1 MTNIIFSNGD
11 LDPWHSGGV
20 LYNITSSN
28 KDIFTTLYIPL
39 SAHHLD
45 LRAPNAAD
53 PDVVTQARQV
63 EANVIGGWIAE
74 YYAISA

>member
-1 MTNIIFSNGD
+1 MFSNGD

-20 LYNITSSN
+20 LYNTTSTN
-28 KDIFTTLYIPL
+28 KDIYTALYIPM

-53 PDVVTQARQV
+53 PDVVTSARLV
-63 EANVIGGWIAE
+63 EANAIGGWISE
-74 YYAISA
+74 Y